1 MGFDFASLNR
11 AAQAFRAEMWS
22 SACEDALY
30 ECGIAERRFGPLQAN
45 VIKDLPDAPVLN
57 TILGAGEPTAV
68 KGGYLEEAVEWAD
81 SFQVDYQVLVEHER
95 PETSGAERWLN
106 QHGFEQ
112 GHGLVRY
119 ARDASVPPDLAGVRG
134 VRIWELGNL
143 GEESLGGET
152 MVFDAAPALGMPV
165 SASSLLFELPE
176 RKHWRCYT
184 AELEDEIVAFG
195 SMLVRDGVAA
205 LGLDGTVERAR
216 GRGCNLALVRQ
227 RLVAAYEMG
236 CETVFAGVPTYGKS
250 IPAPARNLVRAGFV
264 PAHRSVYW
272 QRPR

>member
-1 MGFDFASLNR
+1 MGFDVATLNR

-45 VIKDLPDAPVLN
+45 VIEDLPDAPALN
-57 TILGAGEPTAV
+57 TILGAGEQAAV
-68 KGGYLEEAVEWAD
+68 KSGYLEEAVEWAD
-81 SFQVDYQVLVEHER
+81 SFHVDYQVLVEHER
-95 PETSGAERWLN
+95 PETAGAELWLN

-119 ARDASVPPDLAGVRG
+119 ARNATSLPDLAGVRG
-134 VRIWELGNL
+134 VKIWELGNR
-143 GEESLGGET
+143 GEEGIGGET
-152 MVFDAAPALGMPV
+152 MIFDAAPTLGMPA
-165 SASSLLFELPE
+165 SASSMLFELPE

-184 AELEDEIVAFG
+184 AELEDEIVAYG
-195 SMLVRDGVAA
+195 SMLVRDRVAA
-205 LGLDGTVERAR
+205 LGLDGTVEHAL

-236 CETVFAGVPTYGKS
+236 CETVFAGVPVYGNV
-250 IPAPARNLVRAGFV
+250 IPARARNLIRAGLV